1 MKKTYLTS
9 MMLAAVITVSV
20 TGCGNI
26 KYTDDTHANAD
37 TSYETS
43 SAKAVK
49 TSEEENFSEQ
59 NMELSNNTTAD
70 YTFIENDT
78 EQTSHTS
85 EIQSVTTADSK
96 TAEITEASELSV

>member
-9 MMLAAVITVSV
+9 MILAAVIAASV

-26 KYTDDTHANAD
+26 TYTDNTPANAD
-37 TSYETS
+37 TSSETS
-43 SAKAVK
+43 SAKAVE
-49 TSEEENFSEQ
+49 TYEEENFSEQ